1 MQKRHMGIMR
11 YILPL
16 VAAMVM
22 VSCVGDDRTVNID
35 DPFIDNGGLKGI
47 YLGVW
52 SIEGQP
58 DIPSEL
64 TVYDTGF
71 SFKTLPVEAV
81 LRAVLPGHDIGRAA
95 GVGYMVPYDETGY
108 SAQAMYYSVH
118 PEQWVTGADID
129 GKPRTVVMHFVSR
142 EDDYAFKS
150 VATYSMLSG
159 VYKIVL
165 HMRGIEI
172 YDGQD
177 DERPQTVDRDLKL
190 TFVTLRKI

>member
-52 SIEGQP
+52 SIEEQP

-71 SFKTLPVEAV
+71 SFKTLPVEGGASRTRHRARRRSGLYGAV
-81 LRAVLPGHDIGRAA
+81 
-95 GVGYMVPYDETGY
+95 
-108 SAQAMYYSVH
+108 
-118 PEQWVTGADID
+118 
-129 GKPRTVVMHFVSR
+129 
-142 EDDYAFKS
+142 
-150 VATYSMLSG
+150 
-159 VYKIVL
+159 
-165 HMRGIEI
+165 
-172 YDGQD
+172 
-177 DERPQTVDRDLKL
+177 
-190 TFVTLRKI
+190 

>member
-64 TVYDTGF
+64 TVYDT
-71 SFKTLPVEAV
+71 
-81 LRAVLPGHDIGRAA
+81 PG
-95 GVGYMVPYDETGY
+95 
-108 SAQAMYYSVH
+108 SA
-118 PEQWVTGADID
+118 
-129 GKPRTVVMHFVSR
+129 SR
-142 EDDYAFKS
+142 RC
-150 VATYSMLSG
+150 LWR
-159 VYKIVL
+159 L
-165 HMRGIEI
+165 CL
-172 YDGQD
+172 GQCFPD
-177 DERPQTVDRDLKL
+177 T
-190 TFVTLRKI
+190 T